1 MVDHINVTKTY
12 LPDKKKYFY
21 YVDRIFQSGWVTNDG
36 ALVRELESRL
46 TEYLGV
52 RNLVLV
58 GNGTLAL
65 QIAYKLLKLRG
76 EVVTTPFTFIA
87 TTSSQVASGL
97 HPVFSDIDEGTFNLD
112 PAKIESAITER
123 TGAIVPVH
131 VFGNACDVL
140 EIEKVADRHR
150 LKVVFD
156 AAHAFGVQYKGQSL
170 LNRGDI
176 STVSFHATKLFHTVE
191 GGALV
196 INDDETAEEARLMIN
211 FGISSPET
219 IKGMGINAK
228 MNEFEA
234 AMGLCVLDDIDLI
247 MEQRRE
253 VSERYAASLRD
264 CVGFQVQNPDST
276 RNYNYF
282 PVIFKSEEQTL
293 YIQKKLNENGI
304 FPRRYFYPSLDTV
317 DYLRSESVMGVSRDI
332 ASRILCLPMYP
343 ALKKEEQM
351 RIIGTVKEG
360 LRF

>member
-12 LPDKKKYFY
+12 LPNKKKYLD
-21 YVDRIFQSGWVTNDG
+21 YVEKIFASGWITNEG
-36 ALVRELESRL
+36 ALVRELEGRL
-46 TEYLGV
+46 VEHLGV

-58 GNGTLAL
+58 ENGTLAL
-65 QIAYKLLKLRG
+65 EIAYKLLKLKG
-76 EVVTTPFTFIA
+76 EVITTPFTFIA
-87 TTSSQVASGL
+87 TSSSQVASGL
-97 HPVFSDIDEGTFNLD
+97 RPVFSDIDARTFNLD
-112 PAKIESAITER
+112 PAKIEAAITDQ
-123 TGAIVPVH
+123 TSAIVPVH
-131 VFGNACDVL
+131 IFGNACEVL
-140 EIEKVADRHR
+140 EIEKVADRHH
-150 LKVVFD
+150 LKVIYD
-156 AAHAFGVQYKGQSL
+156 AAHAFGVKYKGQSL

-176 STVSFHATKLFHTVE
+176 STISFHATKLFHTVE

-219 IKGMGINAK
+219 IRGMGINAK

-247 MEQRRE
+247 MEQRQE
-253 VSERYAASLRD
+253 ISERYTVSLKD
-264 CVGFQVQNPDST
+264 CVGFQTQNPDST

-282 PVIFKSEEQTL
+282 PVIFKSEEQAL
-293 YIQKKLNENGI
+293 YIQKKLNENGV

-317 DYLRSESVMGVSRDI
+317 DYLRTDSVMSVSRDI

-343 ALKKEEQM
+343 GLKKEEQM
-351 RIIGTVKEG
+351 LIIGTVKEG